1 MIQPGTLL
9 IRKGTILPSSMLL
22 KSSVTNDGFSA
33 VQGGAELLQLKA
45 ELAQAGWNY
54 FYMGAV
60 EQTVFGKGPKRIASA
75 MNGVAA
81 KMQLKKCNS
90 LQIDAITPHSVLG
103 HFLLEGIRALLSH
116 PARRNLRR
124 RKAVSTVPGRPWLGT
139 DSQIEWAERIKPLV

>member
-1 MIQPGTLL
+1 MIQSGTLL
-9 IRKGTILPSSMLL
+9 IRKGTILPASILL
-22 KSSVTNDGFSA
+22 KSSATNDNFSA

-60 EQTVFGKGPKRIASA
+60 KQTVFGRGPKRIASA

-81 KMQLKKCNS
+81 KMGLNKCNS

-103 HFLLEGIRALLSH
+103 IPCLSVSAHCCHIQEGLMFAGE
-116 PARRNLRR
+116 
-124 RKAVSTVPGRPWLGT
+124 K
-139 DSQIEWAERIKPLV
+139 Q